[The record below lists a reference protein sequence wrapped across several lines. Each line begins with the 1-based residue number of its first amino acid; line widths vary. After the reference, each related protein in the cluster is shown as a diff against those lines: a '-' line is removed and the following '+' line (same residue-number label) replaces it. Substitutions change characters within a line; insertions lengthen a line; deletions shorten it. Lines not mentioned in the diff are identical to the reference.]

1 MEQKLQTT
9 RERGIKVLQQT
20 AESESDPH
28 DKHLRSPGCDLSS
41 PGICVVSWPSIS
53 NNPLS
58 PGLQRF
64 AETITVLLL
73 AG

>member
-28 DKHLRSPGCDLSS
+28 DKHLRSP
-41 PGICVVSWPSIS
+41 VVI
-53 NNPLS
+53 
-58 PGLQRF
+58 
-64 AETITVLLL
+64 
-73 AG
+73 